1 MLDVPP
7 QCEQSSASVLAPGEM
22 PPLREQLSA
31 LSIEAMEERLR
42 DTFERPPR
50 APAPSEFV
58 EGFKAARRAE
68 LLDALCVAYA
78 EAEDPWKLT
87 TRLVRRERR
96 RPREKKGRR
105 PALTRPA
112 PAAAARGE
120 S

>member
-1 MLDVPP
+1 MLEVPP
-7 QCEQSSASVLAPGEM
+7 QREQSPSSASVLAPGEM

-78 EAEDPWKLT
+78 EAA
-87 TRLVRRERR
+87 TRSARRTGQVR
-96 RPREKKGRR
+96 GS
-105 PALTRPA
+105 
-112 PAAAARGE
+112 GGHG
-120 S
+120 